1 MTNTNNGSNK
11 GMVPEARAAMD
22 RFKMEAA
29 NDVAA
34 TKL

>member
-1 MTNTNNGSNK
+1 MASTNNGSNK

-34 TKL
+34 SEL